1 MRFTNGFWLLREG
14 VRAYYGKTA
23 HRVDRTESGLTI
35 FSPSKVIA
43 DRGDTLNIP
52 LITTRL
58 HSPMKNII
66 GMKVT
71 HHEGGIDRGPHFE
84 LVTDGSQLQ
93 VNQSAATYVATSGDL
108 SASITQGESFHLAIN
123 ADGKELT
130 RVADKGIAWM
140 DHNGDSYI
148 NIQLNLAVGELVYGL
163 GEHFTP
169 FVKNGQVIDIW
180 NEDGGTASEQAYKN
194 IPFYMTNRGYGIFI
208 NHTGKISLEIG
219 TEVVDKVQISVPG
232 QELEIFFIYGAN
244 PREIIK
250 RYTDFL
256 GKPAKVPDWSFGLW
270 LSTSFTTNYDEAT
283 VNSFLDGMAERE
295 IPVSAFHFDC
305 FWMKEFSWSDFEW
318 DSAVFPDPAG
328 LIKRLH
334 GKGYRVCVW
343 TNPYIAQMSSL
354 FSEAKEKGYLIK
366 RPDGSVW
373 QWDLWQPGMAIVD
386 FTNPDACSWYQSKL
400 QQLIDIGV
408 DSFKTDFGERIPT
421 DVIYSDGSDP
431 VRMHNYYPYLYNKT
445 VFELLE
451 RKPNRETVV
460 FARSATAGCQKFP
473 IHWGGDN
480 ESTFESMAGTLR
492 GGLSMALSGFG
503 YWSHDIGGFEGTP
516 NPDVFKRWV
525 AFGLLSSH
533 SRLHGS
539 ASYRVPW
546 LIDDEASVVT
556 KFFTDLKI
564 SLMPY
569 ILKMSELVHTQGV
582 PMMRP
587 MMMEFPE
594 DPNCL
599 YLDRQY
605 MLGDSLLVAPIFN
618 SDGVADFYLPEGRWI
633 SLITGESVTGG
644 TWRSEKHGYTSLP
657 LYVRESSLIQN
668 GAELNPLLK
677 R

>member
-14 VRAYYGKTA
+14 VRAHYGKTA
-23 HRVDRTESGLTI
+23 HRIDRSDSGLTI
-35 FSPSKVIA
+35 FAPSKVIA

-84 LVTDGSQLQ
+84 LAGDASAPQISQDGRGFSMT
-93 VNQSAATYVATSGDL
+93 SADL
-108 SASITQGESFHLAIN
+108 VASITEGKAFHLDISAE
-123 ADGKELT
+123 GKHLT
-130 RVADKGIAWM
+130 RIADKGIAWM
-140 DHNGDSYI
+140 NHNDNPYI

-169 FVKNGQVIDIW
+169 FVKNGQVIEIW

-194 IPFYMTNRGYGIFI
+194 IPFYLTNRGYGVFI
-208 NHTGKISLEIG
+208 NHTGKVSLEIG
-219 TEVVDKVQISVPG
+219 TEVVDKVQITVPG
-232 QELEIFFIYGAN
+232 EELEIFFIYGKN

-283 VNSFLDGMAERE
+283 VNLFLDGMAERE

-334 GKGYRVCVW
+334 DKGYRVCVW

-354 FSEAKEKGYLIK
+354 FPEAKDKGYLIK
-366 RPDGSVW
+366 RPDGSIW

-386 FTNPDACSWYQSKL
+386 FTNPDACAWFQAKL
-400 QQLIDIGV
+400 QKLIDIGV

-431 VRMHNYYPYLYNKT
+431 IRMHNYYPYLYNKT
-445 VFELLE
+445 VFELLG
-451 RKPNRETVV
+451 RKPNKEAVV

-539 ASYRVPW
+539 GSYRVPW
-546 LIDDEASVVT
+546 LIDDEASAVT
-556 KFFTDLKI
+556 KFFTDLKT

-569 ILKMSELVHTQGV
+569 ILKMSEITHREGI

-594 DPNCL
+594 DPACL

-605 MLGDSLLVAPIFN
+605 MLGESILVAPIFN
-618 SDGVADFYLPEGRWI
+618 ADGIADFYLPEGKWT
-633 SLITGESVTGG
+633 SLITGESVQGG
-644 TWRSEKHGYTSLP
+644 SWRSERHGYTSLP
-657 LYVRESSLIQN
+657 LYIRESTRKQN
-668 GAELNPLLK
+668 GAELNPIMK
-677 R
+677 

>member
-66 GMKVT
+66 GMKMT

-84 LVTDGSQLQ
+84 LATDGSQLQ

-208 NHTGKISLEIG
+208 NHTGKVSLEIG

-232 QELEIFFIYGAN
+232 EELEIFFIYGAN

-400 QQLIDIGV
+400 QKLIDIGV

-618 SDGVADFYLPEGRWI
+618 SDGVADFYLPEGSWI

-657 LYVRESSLIQN
+657 LYVRESSLMQN

>member
-84 LVTDGSQLQ
+84 LATDGSQLQ

-108 SASITQGESFHLAIN
+108 SATITQGESFQLAVN
-123 ADGKELT
+123 AQGKELT

-140 DHNGDSYI
+140 VHNGDSYI

-208 NHTGKISLEIG
+208 NHTGKVSLEIG

-232 QELEIFFIYGAN
+232 EELEIFFIYGAN

-256 GKPAKVPDWSFGLW
+256 GKPAQVPDWSFGLW

-354 FSEAKEKGYLIK
+354 FTEAKEKGYLIK

-386 FTNPDACSWYQSKL
+386 FTNPDACLWYQSKL
-400 QQLIDIGV
+400 QKLIDIGV

-618 SDGVADFYLPEGRWI
+618 SDGVADFYLPEGSWI

-657 LYVRESSLIQN
+657 LYVRESSLMQN

>member
-1 MRFTNGFWLLREG
+1 MN
-14 VRAYYGKTA
+14 
-23 HRVDRTESGLTI
+23 
-35 FSPSKVIA
+35 
-43 DRGDTLNIP
+43 
-52 LITTRL
+52 
-58 HSPMKNII
+58 
-66 GMKVT
+66 
-71 HHEGGIDRGPHFE
+71 
-84 LVTDGSQLQ
+84 
-93 VNQSAATYVATSGDL
+93 
-108 SASITQGESFHLAIN
+108 
-123 ADGKELT
+123 
-130 RVADKGIAWM
+130 
-140 DHNGDSYI
+140 HNGDPYI

-169 FVKNGQVIDIW
+169 FVKNGQVIEIW

-194 IPFYMTNRGYGIFI
+194 IPFYLTNRGYGVFI
-208 NHTGKISLEIG
+208 NHTGKVSLEIG

-232 QELEIFFIYGAN
+232 EELEIFFIYGKN

-328 LIKRLH
+328 LIERLH
-334 GKGYRVCVW
+334 EKGYRVCVW

-354 FSEAKEKGYLIK
+354 FTEAKEKGYLIK

-386 FTNPDACSWYQSKL
+386 FTNPDACTWFQSKL
-400 QQLIDIGV
+400 QKLIDIGV

-421 DVIYSDGSDP
+421 DVIYKDGSDP
-431 VRMHNYYPYLYNKT
+431 MRMHNYYPYLYNKT

-451 RKPNRETVV
+451 RKPNKETVV

-539 ASYRVPW
+539 GSYRVPW

-569 ILKMSELVHTQGV
+569 ILKMAEIAHREGI

-594 DPNCL
+594 DPTCL

-605 MLGDSLLVAPIFN
+605 MLGESILVAPIFN
-618 SDGVADFYLPEGRWI
+618 SDGVADFYLPEGKWT
-633 SLITGESVTGG
+633 SLITSESVVGG
-644 TWRSEKHGYTSLP
+644 SWRSEKHGYTSLP
-657 LYVRESSLIQN
+657 LYILESTLTEN
-668 GAELNPLLK
+668 GAELNPVMK

>member
-93 VNQSAATYVATSGDL
+93 VNQSAGTYVATSGDL

-148 NIQLNLAVGELVYGL
+148 NIQLNLAVGELIYGL

-451 RKPNRETVV
+451 RKPNKETVV

>member
-14 VRAYYGKTA
+14 VRSYYGKTA
-23 HRVDRTESGLTI
+23 HRIDRTKSGLTI

-84 LVTDGSQLQ
+84 LTGDGNVLQ
-93 VNQSAATYVATSGDL
+93 VAQNAATYVATSGDL
-108 SASITQGESFHLAIN
+108 TATITQGESFHLALN

-140 DHNGDSYI
+140 DHNGDPYI

-169 FVKNGQVIDIW
+169 FVKNGQVIEIW

-208 NHTGKISLEIG
+208 NHTGKVSLEIG

-232 QELEIFFIYGAN
+232 EELEIFFIYGTN

-354 FSEAKEKGYLIK
+354 FPEAKEKDYLIK

-386 FTNPDACSWYQSKL
+386 FTNPDARTWYQSKL
-400 QQLIDIGV
+400 QKLIDIGV

-451 RKPNRETVV
+451 RKPNKETVV

-539 ASYRVPW
+539 GSYRVPW
-546 LIDDEASVVT
+546 LIDDEASVIT

-569 ILKMSELVHTQGV
+569 ILKMSEIVHTQGV

-594 DPNCL
+594 DPSCL

-605 MLGDSLLVAPIFN
+605 MLGESLLVAPIFN
-618 SDGVADFYLPEGRWI
+618 SDGVADFYLPAGTWI
-633 SLITGESVTGG
+633 SLITGESVAGG
-644 TWRSEKHGYTSLP
+644 SWRSEKHGYTSLP
-657 LYVRESSLIQN
+657 LYLRESSLTQN

>member
-23 HRVDRTESGLTI
+23 HRIDRTDSGLTI

-84 LVTDGSQLQ
+84 LATDGSQLQ
-93 VNQSAATYVATSGDL
+93 VNQSAGTYVATSGDL
-108 SASITQGESFHLAIN
+108 SASITQGESFHLAFS
-123 ADGKELT
+123 AGGKELT

-208 NHTGKISLEIG
+208 NHTGKVSLEIG

-232 QELEIFFIYGAN
+232 EELEIFFIYGAN

-400 QQLIDIGV
+400 QKLIDIGV

-618 SDGVADFYLPEGRWI
+618 SDGVADFYLPEGSWI

-657 LYVRESSLIQN
+657 LYVRESSLMQN

>member
-23 HRVDRTESGLTI
+23 HRIDRTESGLTI

-84 LVTDGSQLQ
+84 LAGDSSTPQLSQDGS
-93 VNQSAATYVATSGDL
+93 NYAIKNADL
-108 SASITQGESFHLAIN
+108 TASITEGEAFHLDISAE
-123 ADGKELT
+123 GKHLT
-130 RVADKGIAWM
+130 RIADKGIAWM
-140 DHNGDSYI
+140 NHNGDPYI

-169 FVKNGQVIDIW
+169 FVKNGQVIEIW

-194 IPFYMTNRGYGIFI
+194 IPFYLTNRGYGVFI
-208 NHTGKISLEIG
+208 NHTGKVSLEIG

-232 QELEIFFIYGAN
+232 EELEIFFIYGKN

-328 LIKRLH
+328 LIERLH
-334 GKGYRVCVW
+334 EKGYRVCVW

-354 FSEAKEKGYLIK
+354 FTEAKEKGYLIK

-386 FTNPDACSWYQSKL
+386 FTNPDACTWFQSKL
-400 QQLIDIGV
+400 QKLIDIGV

-421 DVIYSDGSDP
+421 DVVYSDGSDP

-451 RKPNRETVV
+451 RKPNKETVV

-525 AFGLLSSH
+525 AFGLLTSH
-533 SRLHGS
+533 SRLHGGG
-539 ASYRVPW
+539 SYRVPW

-569 ILKMSELVHTQGV
+569 ILKMSEIVHTQGV

-594 DPNCL
+594 DPSCL

-605 MLGDSLLVAPIFN
+605 MLGDSILVAPIFN
-618 SDGVADFYLPEGRWI
+618 SDGVADFYLPAGTWI
-633 SLITGESVTGG
+633 SLITGESVAGG
-644 TWRSEKHGYTSLP
+644 TWRSETHGYTSLP
-657 LYVRESSLIQN
+657 LYILESTLTEN
-668 GAELNPLLK
+668 GAELNPVMK

>member
-23 HRVDRTESGLTI
+23 HRIDRTDSGLTI

-84 LVTDGSQLQ
+84 LTGDGSALQ
-93 VNQSAATYVATSGDL
+93 VAQNVATYVATSGDL
-108 SASITQGESFHLAIN
+108 TATITQGESFHLALN
-123 ADGKELT
+123 ADGRELT

-140 DHNGDSYI
+140 NHNGDPFI

-169 FVKNGQVIDIW
+169 FVKNGQVIEIW

-208 NHTGKISLEIG
+208 NHTGKVSLEIG

-232 QELEIFFIYGAN
+232 EELEIFFIYGAN

-334 GKGYRVCVW
+334 AKGYRVCVW

-354 FSEAKEKGYLIK
+354 FPEAKEKGYLIK

-386 FTNPDACSWYQSKL
+386 FTNPDARTWYQSKL
-400 QQLIDIGV
+400 QKLIDIGV

-451 RKPNRETVV
+451 RKPNKETVV

-539 ASYRVPW
+539 GSYRVPW

-569 ILKMSELVHTQGV
+569 ILKMSEIVHTQGI

-594 DPNCL
+594 DPSCL

-618 SDGVADFYLPEGRWI
+618 SEGVADFYLPAGTWI

-644 TWRSEKHGYTSLP
+644 SWRSEKHGYTSLP
-657 LYVRESSLIQN
+657 LYVRESSLTQN

>member
-93 VNQSAATYVATSGDL
+93 VNQSAGTYVATSGDL
-108 SASITQGESFHLAIN
+108 SASITQGESFHLAIT

-400 QQLIDIGV
+400 QKLIDIGV

-618 SDGVADFYLPEGRWI
+618 SDGVADFYLPEGSWI

-657 LYVRESSLIQN
+657 LYVRESSLMQN

>member
-14 VRAYYGKTA
+14 VHAYYGKTA
-23 HRVDRTESGLTI
+23 HRIDRTDSGLTI

-52 LITTRL
+52 LLTTRL

-84 LVTDGSQLQ
+84 LTGDGSSLQ
-93 VNQSAATYVATSGDL
+93 VAQSDATFVATSGDL
-108 SASITQGESFHLAIN
+108 TATITQGESFHLALN
-123 ADGKELT
+123 ADGRELT

-140 DHNGDSYI
+140 NHNGDPFV

-169 FVKNGQVIDIW
+169 FVKNGQVIEIW

-208 NHTGKISLEIG
+208 NHTGKVSLEIG

-232 QELEIFFIYGAN
+232 EELEIFFIYGAN

-283 VNSFLDGMAERE
+283 VNSFLDGMSERE

-334 GKGYRVCVW
+334 AKGYRVCVW

-354 FSEAKEKGYLIK
+354 FPEAKEKGYLIK

-386 FTNPDACSWYQSKL
+386 FTNPDARTWYQSKL
-400 QQLIDIGV
+400 QKLIDIGV

-431 VRMHNYYPYLYNKT
+431 ERMHNYYPYLYNRT

-451 RKPNRETVV
+451 RKPNKETVV

-539 ASYRVPW
+539 GSYRVPW

-556 KFFTDLKI
+556 KFFTDFKI

-569 ILKMSELVHTQGV
+569 ILKMSEIAHTQGI

-594 DPNCL
+594 DPSCL

-618 SDGVADFYLPEGRWI
+618 SEGVADFYLPAGTWI
-633 SLITGESVTGG
+633 SLITGESVAGG
-644 TWRSEKHGYTSLP
+644 SWRSEKHGYTSLP
-657 LYVRESSLIQN
+657 LYVRESSLTQN

>member
-23 HRVDRTESGLTI
+23 HRIDRTDSGLTI

-52 LITTRL
+52 LLTTRL

-84 LVTDGSQLQ
+84 LASDGSALQ
-93 VNQSAATYVATSGDL
+93 VSQSGTAYSASNGDL
-108 SASITQGESFHLAIN
+108 SAAITEGTNFHLAIS
-123 ADGKELT
+123 AGGKELT

-140 DHNGDSYI
+140 DHNGDPYI

-169 FVKNGQVIDIW
+169 FVKNGQVIEIW

-194 IPFYMTNRGYGIFI
+194 IPFYLTNRGYGVFI
-208 NHTGKISLEIG
+208 NHTGKVSLEIG

-232 QELEIFFIYGAN
+232 EELEIFFIYGAN
-244 PREIIK
+244 PREIIE

-354 FSEAKEKGYLIK
+354 FPEAREKGYLIK

-386 FTNPDACSWYQSKL
+386 FTNPDACTWYQSKL
-400 QQLIDIGV
+400 QKLIDIGV

-431 VRMHNYYPYLYNKT
+431 MLMHNYYPYLYNKT

-451 RKPNRETVV
+451 RKPNKETVV

-539 ASYRVPW
+539 GSYRVPW

-569 ILKMSELVHTQGV
+569 ILKMSEIVHTQGV

-594 DPNCL
+594 DPSCL

-618 SDGVADFYLPEGRWI
+618 SDGVADFYLPEGTWI
-633 SLITGESVTGG
+633 SLITGESVVGG

-657 LYVRESSLIQN
+657 LYLRESSLTQN

>member
-23 HRVDRTESGLTI
+23 HRIDRTDSGLTI

-52 LITTRL
+52 LLTTRL

-84 LVTDGSQLQ
+84 LASDGSALQ
-93 VNQSAATYVATSGDL
+93 VSQSGTAYNASNGDL
-108 SASITQGESFHLAIN
+108 EAAITEGTNFHLAIS

-140 DHNGDSYI
+140 DHNGDPYI

-169 FVKNGQVIDIW
+169 FVKNGQVIEIW

-208 NHTGKISLEIG
+208 NHTGKVSLEIG

-232 QELEIFFIYGAN
+232 EELEIFFIYGAN

-334 GKGYRVCVW
+334 DKGYRVCVW

-354 FSEAKEKGYLIK
+354 FPEAKEKGYLIK

-386 FTNPDACSWYQSKL
+386 FTNPDACSWYQTKL
-400 QQLIDIGV
+400 QKLIDIGV

-431 VRMHNYYPYLYNKT
+431 MLMHNYYPYLYNKT

-451 RKPNRETVV
+451 RKPNKETVV

-539 ASYRVPW
+539 GSYRVPW

-569 ILKMSELVHTQGV
+569 ILKMSEIVHTQGV

-594 DPNCL
+594 DPSCL

-618 SDGVADFYLPEGRWI
+618 SDGVADFYLPEGTWI

-657 LYVRESSLIQN
+657 LYVRESSLTQN

>member
-1 MRFTNGFWLLREG
+1 MRFTNGFWLMREG
-14 VRAYYGKTA
+14 VHAFYGKTA
-23 HRVDRTESGLTI
+23 HRIDASDQELTI
-35 FSPSKVIA
+35 FAPSKAIA

-84 LVTDGSQLQ
+84 LASDGSALTISREGS
-93 VNQSAATYVATSGDL
+93 NYSATSADL
-108 SASITQGESFHLAIN
+108 VASISEGETFLLDISAQG
-123 ADGKELT
+123 KQLT
-130 RVADKGIAWM
+130 SVGAKGTAWM
-140 DHNGDSYI
+140 NHNGDPFI

-194 IPFYMTNRGYGIFI
+194 IPFYMTNRGYGVFI
-208 NHTGKISLEIG
+208 NHTGKVSLEIG
-219 TEVVDKVQISVPG
+219 TEVVDKVQISAPG
-232 QELEIFFIYGAN
+232 EELEIFFIYGPT

-250 RYTDFL
+250 GYTDFL
-256 GKPAKVPDWSFGLW
+256 GKPAKVPEWSFGLW

-283 VNSFLDGMAERE
+283 VNSFLDGMSERE

-318 DSAVFPDPAG
+318 DSNVFPDPAG
-328 LIKRLH
+328 LINRLH
-334 GKGYRVCVW
+334 EKGYRICVW

-354 FSEAKEKGYLIK
+354 FHEAKEKGYLLK

-400 QQLIDIGV
+400 QKLIDIGV

-421 DVIYSDGSDP
+421 DVTYFDGSDP
-431 VRMHNYYPYLYNKT
+431 VRMHNFYPYLYNKT

-451 RKPNRETVV
+451 RKHNKETVV

-492 GGLSMALSGFG
+492 GGLSMAL
-503 YWSHDIGGFEGTP
+503 
-516 NPDVFKRWV
+516 
-525 AFGLLSSH
+525 
-533 SRLHGS
+533 
-539 ASYRVPW
+539 
-546 LIDDEASVVT
+546 
-556 KFFTDLKI
+556 
-564 SLMPY
+564 
-569 ILKMSELVHTQGV
+569 
-582 PMMRP
+582 
-587 MMMEFPE
+587 
-594 DPNCL
+594 
-599 YLDRQY
+599 
-605 MLGDSLLVAPIFN
+605 
-618 SDGVADFYLPEGRWI
+618 
-633 SLITGESVTGG
+633 
-644 TWRSEKHGYTSLP
+644 
-657 LYVRESSLIQN
+657 
-668 GAELNPLLK
+668 
-677 R
+677 

>member
-208 NHTGKISLEIG
+208 NHTGKVSLEIG

-232 QELEIFFIYGAN
+232 EELEIFFIYGAN

-400 QQLIDIGV
+400 QKLIDIGV

-451 RKPNRETVV
+451 RKPNKETVV

-618 SDGVADFYLPEGRWI
+618 SDGVADFYLPEGSWI

>member
-23 HRVDRTESGLTI
+23 HRIDRTDSGLTI

-52 LITTRL
+52 LLTTRL

-84 LVTDGSQLQ
+84 LASDGSALQ
-93 VNQSAATYVATSGDL
+93 VSQSGTKYSASNGDL
-108 SASITQGESFHLAIN
+108 SATITQGENFHLAIS
-123 ADGKELT
+123 AGGKELT

-140 DHNGDSYI
+140 DHSGDPFI

-169 FVKNGQVIDIW
+169 FVKNGQVIEIW

-194 IPFYMTNRGYGIFI
+194 IPFYLTNRGYGIFI
-208 NHTGKISLEIG
+208 NHTGKVSLEIG

-232 QELEIFFIYGAN
+232 EELEIFFIYGTN

-305 FWMKEFSWSDFEW
+305 FWMKELSWSDFEW

-354 FSEAKEKGYLIK
+354 FPEAQEKGYLIK

-386 FTNPDACSWYQSKL
+386 FTNPDACTWYQSKL
-400 QQLIDIGV
+400 QKLIDIGV

-431 VRMHNYYPYLYNKT
+431 MLMHNYYPYLYNKT

-451 RKPNRETVV
+451 RKPNKETVV

-539 ASYRVPW
+539 GSYRVPW

-569 ILKMSELVHTQGV
+569 ILKMSEIVHTQGV

-594 DPNCL
+594 DPSCL

-618 SDGVADFYLPEGRWI
+618 SDGIADFYLPDGNWI

-644 TWRSEKHGYTSLP
+644 SWRSEKHGYTSLP
-657 LYVRESSLIQN
+657 LYVRESSLTQN

>member
-23 HRVDRTESGLTI
+23 HRIDRTESGLTI

-84 LVTDGSQLQ
+84 LAGDGSSLQ
-93 VNQSAATYVATSGDL
+93 VGQSAATYVATSGDL
-108 SASITQGESFHLAIN
+108 TATITEGENFHLALN
-123 ADGKELT
+123 ADGRELT

-140 DHNGDSYI
+140 NHNGDPYI

-194 IPFYMTNRGYGIFI
+194 IPFYMTNRGYGVFI
-208 NHTGKISLEIG
+208 NHTGKVSLEIG

-232 QELEIFFIYGAN
+232 EELEIFFIYGAN

-318 DSAVFPDPAG
+318 DSVVFPDPAG
-328 LIKRLH
+328 LIKLLH
-334 GKGYRVCVW
+334 EKGYRVCVW

-354 FSEAKEKGYLIK
+354 FAEAKEKGYLIK
-366 RPDGSVW
+366 RADGSVW

-386 FTNPDACSWYQSKL
+386 FTNPDACAWFQSKL
-400 QQLIDIGV
+400 QKLIDIGV

-421 DVIYSDGSDP
+421 DVVYSDGSDP

-451 RKPNRETVV
+451 RKPNNETVV

-539 ASYRVPW
+539 GSYRVPW

-569 ILKMSELVHTQGV
+569 ILKMSEIVHTQGI

-594 DPNCL
+594 DPSCL

-618 SDGVADFYLPEGRWI
+618 SDGVADFYLPAGTWI
-633 SLITGESVTGG
+633 SLITGESVAGG
-644 TWRSEKHGYTSLP
+644 TWRSETHGYTSLP
-657 LYVRESSLIQN
+657 LYVRESSLTQN
-668 GAELNPLLK
+668 GAELNPIMK
-677 R
+677 

>member
-23 HRVDRTESGLTI
+23 HRIDRTESGLTI
-35 FSPSKVIA
+35 FSPSKVIT

-58 HSPMKNII
+58 HSPMKNVI

-84 LVTDGSQLQ
+84 LTGDGSSLQ
-93 VNQSAATYVATSGDL
+93 VSQSAATYVATSGDL
-108 SASITQGESFHLAIN
+108 KATITQGESFHLALN

-130 RVADKGIAWM
+130 RIADKGIAWM
-140 DHNGDSYI
+140 DHNGDPYI

-169 FVKNGQVIDIW
+169 FVKNGQVIEIW

-208 NHTGKISLEIG
+208 NHTGKVSLEIG

-232 QELEIFFIYGAN
+232 EELEIFFIYGAN

-283 VNSFLDGMAERE
+283 VNSFLNGMAERE

-334 GKGYRVCVW
+334 EKGYRVCVW

-354 FSEAKEKGYLIK
+354 FPEAKEKGYLIK

-386 FTNPDACSWYQSKL
+386 FTNPDARTWYQSKL
-400 QQLIDIGV
+400 QKLIDIGV

-431 VRMHNYYPYLYNKT
+431 QRMHNYYPYLYNKT

-451 RKPNRETVV
+451 RKPNKETVV

-539 ASYRVPW
+539 GSYRVPW

-569 ILKMSELVHTQGV
+569 ILKMSEIVHTQGV

-594 DPNCL
+594 DPSCL

-618 SDGVADFYLPEGRWI
+618 SDGVADFYLPAGTWI
-633 SLITGESVTGG
+633 SLITGESVAGG
-644 TWRSEKHGYTSLP
+644 SWRSEKHSYTSLP
-657 LYVRESSLIQN
+657 LYVRESSLTQN

>member
-208 NHTGKISLEIG
+208 NHTGKVSLEIG

-232 QELEIFFIYGAN
+232 EELEIFFIYGAN

-618 SDGVADFYLPEGRWI
+618 SDGVADFYLPEGSWI

-657 LYVRESSLIQN
+657 LYVRESSLMQN

>member
-232 QELEIFFIYGAN
+232 EELEIFFIYGAN

-451 RKPNRETVV
+451 RKPNKETVV

>member
-108 SASITQGESFHLAIN
+108 SASITQGESFHLAIT

-208 NHTGKISLEIG
+208 NHTGKVSLEIG

-232 QELEIFFIYGAN
+232 EELEIFFIYGAN

-451 RKPNRETVV
+451 RKPNKETVV

>member
-23 HRVDRTESGLTI
+23 HRIDRTESGLTI

-84 LVTDGSQLQ
+84 LTGDGSSLQ
-93 VNQSAATYVATSGDL
+93 VAQNAATYVATSGDL
-108 SASITQGESFHLAIN
+108 TATITQGESFHLALN

-140 DHNGDSYI
+140 DHNGDPYI
-148 NIQLNLAVGELVYGL
+148 NIQINLAVGELVYGL

-169 FVKNGQVIDIW
+169 FVKNGQVIEIW

-208 NHTGKISLEIG
+208 NHTGKVSLEIG

-232 QELEIFFIYGAN
+232 EELEIFFIYGAN

-328 LIKRLH
+328 LITRLH
-334 GKGYRVCVW
+334 EKGYRVCVW

-354 FSEAKEKGYLIK
+354 FAEAKEKGYLIK

-386 FTNPDACSWYQSKL
+386 FTNPDARTWYQSKL
-400 QQLIDIGV
+400 QKLIDIGV

-451 RKPNRETVV
+451 RKPNKETVV

-539 ASYRVPW
+539 GSYRVPW

-569 ILKMSELVHTQGV
+569 ILKMSEIVHTQGV

-594 DPNCL
+594 DPSCL

-618 SDGVADFYLPEGRWI
+618 SDGVADFYLPAGTWI

-657 LYVRESSLIQN
+657 LYVRESSLTQN

>member
-23 HRVDRTESGLTI
+23 HRVDRTDSGLTI

-84 LVTDGSQLQ
+84 LATDGSQLQ

-108 SASITQGESFHLAIN
+108 SATITQGESFQLAVN
-123 ADGKELT
+123 AQGKELT

-140 DHNGDSYI
+140 VHNGDSYI

-208 NHTGKISLEIG
+208 NHTGKVSLEIG

-232 QELEIFFIYGAN
+232 EELEIFFIYGAN

-256 GKPAKVPDWSFGLW
+256 GKPAQVPDWSFGLW
-270 LSTSFTTNYDEAT
+270 LSTSFTTNYDEVT

-354 FSEAKEKGYLIK
+354 FTEAKEKGYLIK

-400 QQLIDIGV
+400 QKLIDIGV

-618 SDGVADFYLPEGRWI
+618 SDGVADFYLPEGSWI

-657 LYVRESSLIQN
+657 LYVRESSLMQN

>member
-23 HRVDRTESGLTI
+23 HRIDRTDSGLTI

-84 LVTDGSQLQ
+84 LATDGSQLQ

-108 SASITQGESFHLAIN
+108 SATITQGESFHLALS
-123 ADGKELT
+123 AGGKELT
-130 RVADKGIAWM
+130 RVTDKGIAWM

-148 NIQLNLAVGELVYGL
+148 NIQLNLAVGELIYGL

-208 NHTGKISLEIG
+208 NHTGKVSLEIG

-232 QELEIFFIYGAN
+232 EELEIFFIYGAN

-400 QQLIDIGV
+400 QKLIDIGV

-618 SDGVADFYLPEGRWI
+618 SDGVADFYLPEGSWI

>member
-1 MRFTNGFWLLREG
+1 
-14 VRAYYGKTA
+14 
-23 HRVDRTESGLTI
+23 
-35 FSPSKVIA
+35 
-43 DRGDTLNIP
+43 
-52 LITTRL
+52 
-58 HSPMKNII
+58 
-66 GMKVT
+66 
-71 HHEGGIDRGPHFE
+71 
-84 LVTDGSQLQ
+84 
-93 VNQSAATYVATSGDL
+93 
-108 SASITQGESFHLAIN
+108 
-123 ADGKELT
+123 
-130 RVADKGIAWM
+130 
-140 DHNGDSYI
+140 
-148 NIQLNLAVGELVYGL
+148 
-163 GEHFTP
+163 
-169 FVKNGQVIDIW
+169 
-180 NEDGGTASEQAYKN
+180 
-194 IPFYMTNRGYGIFI
+194 
-208 NHTGKISLEIG
+208 
-219 TEVVDKVQISVPG
+219 
-232 QELEIFFIYGAN
+232 
-244 PREIIK
+244 
-250 RYTDFL
+250 
-256 GKPAKVPDWSFGLW
+256 
-270 LSTSFTTNYDEAT
+270 
-283 VNSFLDGMAERE
+283 
-295 IPVSAFHFDC
+295 
-305 FWMKEFSWSDFEW
+305 MKEFSWSDFEW

-334 GKGYRVCVW
+334 DKGYRVCVW

-354 FSEAKEKGYLIK
+354 FNEAKEKGYLIK
-366 RPDGSVW
+366 RPDGTVW

-386 FTNPDACSWYQSKL
+386 FTNPDACTWFQSKL
-400 QQLIDIGV
+400 QKLIDIGV

-421 DVIYSDGSDP
+421 DVVYSDGSDP
-431 VRMHNYYPYLYNKT
+431 MRMHNYYPYLYNKT

-451 RKPNRETVV
+451 RKPNKETVV

-539 ASYRVPW
+539 GSYRVPW

-569 ILKMSELVHTQGV
+569 ILKMADIAHREGI

-594 DPNCL
+594 DPSCL

-605 MLGDSLLVAPIFN
+605 MLGESILVAPIFN
-618 SDGVADFYLPEGRWI
+618 SDGIADFYLPEGKWT
-633 SLITGESVTGG
+633 SLITGESVSGG
-644 TWRSEKHGYTSLP
+644 NWRSEKHGYTSLP
-657 LYVRESSLIQN
+657 LYIRESTLTQN
-668 GAELNPLLK
+668 GAELNPAMK